1 MSKIK
6 VIIIAA
12 VAAVIGYCGVTYY
25 MGEKTTTTKVKEVIK
40 TPPPA
45 IKKDELDKL
54 EEKLKKEEKAKIRG

>member
-6 VIIIAA
+6 IVIIAA

-25 MGEKTTTTKVKEVIK
+25 MGDY
-40 TPPPA
+40 TPQIE

>member
-1 MSKIK
+1 
-6 VIIIAA
+6 
-12 VAAVIGYCGVTYY
+12 

>member
-25 MGEKTTTTKVKEVIK
+25 MGEKTTTTKVKEVISADLLHSG
-40 TPPPA
+40 PW
-45 IKKDELDKL
+45 DLCDL
-54 EEKLKKEEKAKIRG
+54 SVH

>member
-6 VIIIAA
+6 IIIIAA

-25 MGEKTTTTKVKEVIK
+25 MGDYTPKTEIKKEVQ
-40 TPPPA
+40 PPKPV